1 MNMQHSIIMFNIKID
16 YASMQYI
23 KRNRKI
29 FSCNKINIIKIKS

>member
-23 KRNRKI
+23 KRIGRSLVAI
-29 FSCNKINIIKIKS
+29 ETA